1 MIKDAVSSHHEEMN
15 LALAVAPEPV
25 APPAT
30 APADRLRAMFEAH
43 FDFIWRSLR
52 RLGLSDDRADDAAQQ
67 VFVIASSKLDAIQ
80 PRSER
85 SFLFGTALRVA
96 SDIRRSAAFRR
107 EVPHADAGEELEGGP
122 RPDDLVEQLDARAML
137 DRVLESMELELRTV
151 FVLFEIEELS
161 IAEIA
166 ELLQIPTGTV
176 SSRLRRA
183 REDFQARIERLQ
195 KR

>member
-1 MIKDAVSSHHEEMN
+1 VIKEAGSSHHSRMA
-15 LALAVAPEPV
+15 LALAAAV
-25 APPAT
+25 PPAPT
-30 APADRLRAMFEAH
+30 RVSDDARLRAMFDEH

-52 RLGLSDDRADDAAQQ
+52 RLGLSEDRADDATQQ
-67 VFVIASSKLDAIQ
+67 VFVVASTKLDAIQ
-80 PRSER
+80 PKSER

-96 SDIRRSAAFRR
+96 SDLRRSAAFRR
-107 EVPHADAGEELEGGP
+107 EVPTAEAGEDLAGGP
-122 RPDDLVEQLDARAML
+122 RPDELVEQLDARAML
-137 DRVLESMELELRTV
+137 DRALETMELELRTV
-151 FVLFEIEELS
+151 FVLFEIEELA

-166 ELLQIPTGTV
+166 ALLEIPVGTV